1 MPHVA
6 KSQRHW
12 GLKCLLRDTKFLNTC
27 SFTIDFKKMSVY
39 YKVFIQWWKTNHMET
54 RACWWMVL
62 VLVLL
67 MNNTKCRYFQWIVL
81 LWFLFLFF
89 IFFRVDSARM
99 NILPR
104 SFGGN
109 KFDITFTNVP
119 HSRLIWDNHCSV
131 WLSMNLILHLGVK
144 HLSFMPIL

>member
-39 YKVFIQWWKTNHMET
+39 YKVFVQWWKTNHMET

-89 IFFRVDSARM
+89 IFLGWIV
-99 NILPR
+99 L
-104 SFGGN
+104 GW
-109 KFDITFTNVP
+109 TFFLDLLVA
-119 HSRLIWDNHCSV
+119 I
-131 WLSMNLILHLGVK
+131 NLISPSLMSRTPALFGIIIVV
-144 HLSFMPIL
+144 FG